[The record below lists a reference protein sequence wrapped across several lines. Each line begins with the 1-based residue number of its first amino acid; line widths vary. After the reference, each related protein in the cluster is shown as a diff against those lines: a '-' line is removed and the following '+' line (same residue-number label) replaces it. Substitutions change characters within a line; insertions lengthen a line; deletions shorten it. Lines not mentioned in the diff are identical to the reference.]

1 MMDKDQKSKSQA
13 IIEVID
19 SGPLKITG
27 NFILRDLQRDKETK
41 ACEVLL
47 CRCGKSSD
55 KPFCDGSHRNK

>member
-1 MMDKDQKSKSQA
+1 MEETKSGKSKT

-27 NFILRDLQRDKETK
+27 NIVLKDFKRDK
-41 ACEVLL
+41 AIPMGEVLL

-55 KPFCDGSHRNK
+55 KPFCDGSHKNK